1 MIMMDGNDN
10 DDNGRWQT
18 IMILMEIAEEVSRG
32 LLLLLNDYDIISY
45 DIIMMTIFIIS
56 IIITTNNAIMRYI
69 NGWDD

>member
-45 DIIMMTIFIIS
+45 YIIMMTIFIIS